1 MALTDIGSQD
11 SLINNIKS
19 SQTGGVTE
27 FAPSVPEE
35 NPETLL
41 AGLGNK
47 LFNIPGS
54 TKKIKETLKEA
65 SEVQPEPLFKTSD
78 QVDENF
84 TSIYKDSDDYISNL
98 DINFNAINT
107 SDDFENLFKSIN
119 EGTIYKNQ
127 GVETFDEV
135 KKLAKDL
142 DMDSQLLQGKGFS
155 NAKEV
160 YAARQ
165 FVAKSGTQLLK
176 LADEVVA
183 DPTNTKTIIAFKKHL
198 TLHGLYVDK
207 FVKGRADVGR
217 ALGAFRIPTM
227 GDPMQQAGALDN
239 ILANIGGAKNIIKI
253 AEETK
258 SLFDSHGLPAVNKY
272 IGDSYTKRIGNAWR
286 EAYRGGLLFSV
297 KTQTKNLVGNAFYQL
312 YSVPEYIIAGVYGTV
327 ENSVIQ
333 TGKKTGLLRGK
344 YWGNYKNG
352 MTYEMGLARLYG
364 MIEGSKDAFVLA
376 KKSLTDGG
384 VPKDGLTKY
393 EGATSPDA
401 ITAKNLGLKDNSITG
416 QTVNFM
422 GKVYRLPYMGLTAG
436 DEFFK
441 DTARSMEMH
450 TLLMENATILQRTE
464 GLKWEDALAQS
475 TEEIMSNP
483 AKYQK
488 KLDEAAL
495 YFSYQD
501 ELPGYIEK
509 GVSFIQ
515 DFPLI
520 GTVILPFAKTPVNI
534 TRRFLDMTTG
544 GTFELGGYLGVIDK
558 RFIDDPKYR
567 AKAIAR
573 IGMVSS
579 FSMAISSYYQ
589 EGRITGGYPLDNNGN
604 IDYKAKAAL
613 DAVGWKPYSLVF
625 ADNDFPEG
633 TPLFKDGNQYEP
645 NGNLKYVSYN
655 GLEPV
660 GAVIGVIAHAKELMH
675 RAKNPDV
682 RDNIAEAVAIAV
694 YQYMSEMPMIS
705 GMSTVME
712 SLDNM
717 SFTKFIGDNLSNMVM
732 APVLPLSPVTGVGN
746 VLEDTRR
753 DTSADFERDM
763 RLYIPDGFKEYQEG
777 DDIPNGKKVGDFI
790 LDQEGNKIEKSKV
803 NFNYGNNKG
812 NNYNYLIEA
821 FNKTLYKM
829 PYDEFVGSVGNMVW
843 GADANGK
850 KLPPKYDIFG
860 NELKK
865 TSGRGL
871 ITDISNTFIS
881 PFTITTV
888 DKKSVHVYE
897 NMRLGS
903 PITNRKANI
912 NGVKLKPQEYADWI
926 ILSKQT
932 PYKAFRGMT
941 FDDYIKDIMTPGNRK
956 YFKYIKMN
964 DNEKYQY
971 LQELNS
977 KAFALGKKELLYKY
991 PELGIAL
998 ETITDAQ
1005 DEGILPVQGVNL
1017 LQ

>member
-11 SLINNIKS
+11 SLIKSIQS

-47 LFNIPGS
+47 LFSIPGS

-127 GVETFDEV
+127 GVETFEEV

-176 LADEVVA
+176 LADQVVA

-227 GDPMQQAGALDN
+227 ADPIQQAGALDN
-239 ILANIGGAKNIIKI
+239 ILANIGGAENIVKI

-258 SLFDSHGLPAVNKY
+258 SLFNANGLPAVNKY
-272 IGDSYTKRIGNAWR
+272 IGDNYFKRAGKAWR

-297 KTQTKNLVGNAFYQL
+297 KTQAKNILGNKLYQL
-312 YSVPEYIIAGVYGTV
+312 YSVPEYILAGVYGTA
-327 ENSVIQ
+327 ENAVV
-333 TGKKTGLLRGK
+333 KGLKIDKALHKLSRGK
-344 YWGNYKNG
+344 YWGDYKNG
-352 MTYEMGLARLYG
+352 MTWEMGMARLYG

-376 KKSLTDGG
+376 KNSLQDGG

-393 EGATSPDA
+393 EGATSLDA
-401 ITAKNLGLKDNSITG
+401 ITAKNLGLKDGSVIG
-416 QTVNFM
+416 QGVNFM

-436 DEFFK
+436 DEFYK
-441 DTARSMEMH
+441 ELARSMEMH
-450 TLLMENATILQRTE
+450 TLLMENATILQRTQ

-483 AKYQK
+483 TKFQK
-488 KLDEAAL
+488 KLDEAAA
-495 YFSYQD
+495 YYTYQD
-501 ELPGYIEK
+501 QLPAGIEK
-509 GVSFIQ
+509 MTTAIQ
-515 DFPLI
+515 DIPFL

-534 TRRFLDMTTG
+534 ARRFLDLTTG
-544 GTFELGGYLGVIDK
+544 GLIDK
-558 RFIDDPKYR
+558 RVLTDTKYR
-567 AKAIAR
+567 AKTVAR
-573 IGMVSS
+573 LGML
-579 FSMAISSYYQ
+579 SMFYTGVSSYYQ
-589 EGRITGGYPLDNNGN
+589 EGRITGGYPLDANGK

-625 ADNDFPEG
+625 AGDDFPEDM
-633 TPLFKDGNQYEP
+633 PLFKDGNQYTP
-645 NGNLKYVSYN
+645 NGKLKYVAYN

-660 GAVIGVIAHAKELMH
+660 GAVIGVIAHANELMA
-675 RAKNPDV
+675 RAKDPDV
-682 RDNIAEAVAIAV
+682 RDNIAAATSIAV
-694 YQYMSEMPMIS
+694 LQYMKEMPMIQ
-705 GMSTVME
+705 GMSTVMD
-712 SLDNM
+712 SLDTMNL
-717 SFTKFIGDNLSNMVM
+717 TKIVADNLSNMVM
-732 APVLPLSPVTGVGN
+732 APILPLSPVTGVGN

-763 RLYIPDGFKEYQEG
+763 NLYISDGFKEYQEG
-777 DDIPNGKKVGDFI
+777 DDIPDGKKVGDFI

-803 NFNYGNNKG
+803 NFNYGNSKG
-812 NNYNYLIEA
+812 NNYNFLIES
-821 FNKTLYKM
+821 FNKILYKM
-829 PYDEFVGSVGNMVW
+829 PYDEIVGSVGNMVW
-843 GADANGK
+843 GVDASGK
-850 KLPPKYDIFG
+850 ELPPKYDIFG

-871 ITDISNTFIS
+871 ITDISNTFIN
-881 PFTITTV
+881 PFTITIS
-888 DKKSVHVYE
+888 DKKAIHIYE

-926 ILSKQT
+926 VLSKRT
-932 PYKAFRGMT
+932 KHKEFKYLT
-941 FDDYIKDIMTPGNRK
+941 FDEYIQSIMTPGNKKHQK
-956 YFKYIKMN
+956 YLAMS

-977 KAFALGKKELLYKY
+977 KAFAIGKEQLLMKY

-998 ETITDAQ
+998 GTIKDAQ